1 LIFGRDFDD
10 VVDGGMPVMVD
21 AYNYKETPKHNY
33 GESIAMR
40 IRDHLEDCSET
51 GVFRYYSYC
60 IFTHILS
67 VSTI

>member
-1 LIFGRDFDD
+1 
-10 VVDGGMPVMVD
+10 MVD